1 MTRTIF
7 PMAVADLSAFAKS
20 LNQQLGRIDHKPGHV
35 EMLNLICKAAGYR
48 NYQHFRAAFA
58 PAPVDTVTQAGL
70 APAPNLQRVVK
81 VARYFDDAGRLL
93 RWPSRRALQEL
104 CLWALWSRLPA
115 RQMFTEREISDLL
128 TQWHT
133 FGDYALLRRALYDFR
148 LVQRSMG
155 GRDYKR
161 IEQKPPVELK
171 MLLDRIG
178 KVEQKAA

>member
-20 LNQQLGRIDHKPGHV
+20 LNQQLGRIGHKPGHV
-35 EMLNLICKAAGYR
+35 EMLNLVCKAAGYR
-48 NYQHFRAAFA
+48 NYQHFRAAAA
-58 PAPVDTVTQAGL
+58 PAFIDTVPQAEL
-70 APAPNLQRVVK
+70 APNLHRIVK
-81 VARYFDDAGRLL
+81 VARYFDDEGRLL

-104 CLWALWSRLPA
+104 CLWVLWSRLPA
-115 RQMFTEREISDLL
+115 RNVFTEREISDLL
-128 TQWHT
+128 TRWHT

-171 MLLDRIG
+171 MLLDRIAG
-178 KVEQKAA
+178 ARQEAA